1 MGQVLRPRA
10 VLLTGIVLSSVLVLA
25 CVLGWTL
32 LPPEI
37 QVLFT
42 GPQLATLGFFVL
54 VMIAIML
61 AVGLSTV
68 RIDVDGLEVRNG
80 VSRHRIDWA
89 DVRGIRYSEH
99 DAWAF
104 VQLEGDPDTRP
115 LLAVQRSDGERADQ
129 AVATLRAAWSESRP
143 GPEVRDEA

>member
-10 VLLTGIVLSSVLVLA
+10 VLLTGIGLSGVLVLA
-25 CVLGWTL
+25 CVLGWVL

-37 QVLFT
+37 QALFT
-42 GPQLATLGFFVL
+42 VAQLATLGFFVL
-54 VMIAIML
+54 VMIAIMI

-68 RIDVDGLEVRNG
+68 RIDPAGLEVRNG

-104 VQLEGDPDTRP
+104 LQLEGDPDTRP
-115 LLAVQRSDGERADQ
+115 LLAVQRSDGARADQ
-129 AVATLRAAWSESRP
+129 AVATLRAAWQDSSP
-143 GPEVRDEA
+143 GPEVRAEA

>member
-1 MGQVLRPRA
+1 MLRPRA
-10 VLLTGIVLSSVLVLA
+10 VMLTGIVLSGVLVLA
-25 CVLGWTL
+25 CVLGWVL

-37 QVLFT
+37 QALFT
-42 GPQLATLGFFVL
+42 VAQLATLAFFVL
-54 VMIAIML
+54 VMIAIMI

-68 RIDVDGLEVRNG
+68 RIDADGLEVRNG

-115 LLAVQRSDGERADQ
+115 LLAVQRSDGERAVK
-129 AVATLRAAWSESRP
+129 AVATLRAAWQDSRP
-143 GPEVRDEA
+143 SPEVRDKA